1 MAPAGS
7 IDGMQLKFTEDELM
21 REHDYAQPQVVAG
34 HRLHG
39 GFDAAGQ
46 YVSPRTALR
55 GGAVDNWTAAL
66 RQRGG
71 ELFEANASLLAGAR
85 MPTPQQQKLLMVEGL
100 GQTFWNSLTITG
112 IIEGRGRFLADAAF
126 PSFQPV
132 IVEDISEMALG
143 HIHTG
148 LLKAHGM
155 DEGGDVE
162 RGIGGHDVMWFAL
175 RDLAFGSTDYPQP
188 EVPEVISRPD
198 APSGSPI
205 PQLPDAQARVLS
217 FLMNLLMIEFRAEL
231 GFEGTEA
238 LLRDD
243 ELFTDRRAE
252 ALEAADVVQRIR
264 QDEEVHVTSLRLML
278 GEAASVTF
286 KTVDGGT
293 IRGSELIAPFWD
305 GLVQWATVDQPPLA
319 AKRMHGV
326 LSDRIMKHADG
337 ARILERFDGLSAH

>member
-1 MAPAGS
+1 
-7 IDGMQLKFTEDELM
+7 MQLRFTEEELM
-21 REHDYAQPQVVAG
+21 REHAYAQPQVVAG

-39 GFDAAGQ
+39 GFDGDGT
-46 YVSPRTALR
+46 YISPRTALR
-55 GGAVDNWTAAL
+55 GGAVENWTAAL

-71 ELFEANASLLAGAR
+71 QLFDADASLLAGVR
-85 MPTPQQQKLLMVEGL
+85 MPTPAQQKLLMLEGL

-126 PSFQPV
+126 PPFQPV
-132 IVEDISEMALG
+132 VVEDISEMALG

-155 DEGGDVE
+155 DEGGDPAN
-162 RGIGGHDVMWFAL
+162 GIGGHDAMWFAL
-175 RDLAFGSTDYPQP
+175 RDLAFGPSDYPMP
-188 EVPEVISRPD
+188 EIPDIISRPD

-205 PQLPDAQARVLS
+205 PELPDAESRVLS
-217 FLMNLLMIEFRAEL
+217 FLMNLLMIEFRAEI

-243 ELFTDRRAE
+243 ALFVDRRPE
-252 ALEAADVVQRIR
+252 ALQAAEVVQRIR

-278 GEAASVTF
+278 GEACELTF

-293 IRGSELIAPFWD
+293 APGRALIEPFWKS
-305 GLVQWATVDQPPLA
+305 LVQWATVDQPPLA
-319 AKRMHGV
+319 AARMHGV
-326 LSDRIMKHADG
+326 LAERIGKHPDG
-337 ARILERFDGLSAH
+337 ARIQQQFDGLEAH